1 MKLESKHDI
10 TFISNTLYVPGLKQN
25 LISISKITDK
35 NLKVI
40 FIKNIA
46 LIKNFGEN
54 SVEG

>member
-10 TFISNTLYVPGLKQN
+10 TLSNTLYVPDLEQN

-35 NLKVI
+35 NLKAI

-46 LIKNFGEN
+46 LIKDFGEN